1 MTPDGKQLAV
11 GLIGGTDIGVIR
23 LDDQQREVVPLI
35 TGPGTQGNADI
46 SPDGR
51 WIAYQSAESGQ
62 FQIYVRPFPNV
73 DSGRWQVSSS
83 GGVKP
88 VWSRNGHELFYD
100 GARNGTMMAV
110 PVQTATT
117 FSFETPIKLFEGAY
131 YARTAGRTYDVA
143 PDGKRFLMI
152 KGGPGNQSGIP
163 TSVVLVLNWFDD
175 LRQRTTAR

>member
-1 MTPDGKQLAV
+1 
-11 GLIGGTDIGVIR
+11 
-23 LDDQQREVVPLI
+23 
-35 TGPGTQGNADI
+35 
-46 SPDGR
+46 
-51 WIAYQSAESGQ
+51 
-62 FQIYVRPFPNV
+62 
-73 DSGRWQVSSS
+73 
-83 GGVKP
+83 
-88 VWSRNGHELFYD
+88 
-100 GARNGTMMAV
+100 MMAV

-152 KGGPGNQSGIP
+152 RGGPGNQSGIP